1 MRPHCLA
8 RGVCARNV
16 PVARDGPRDGPCA
29 RARAETAPWL
39 RGRPRSGSRR
49 VRGPDPYEASS
60 DRGLLVPFNN
70 SADEDKENIHTINVT
85 VGSTDLAMMVDT
97 GCDSTA
103 ISSTLARRLVA
114 SGEATAHGTAR
125 VTMADGA
132 TATVNVLII
141 HRLAIGGHVLT
152 DVEASDG
159 GSDMPLLG
167 MSALGRF
174 GKASFDFAAHE
185 LVLE

>member
-103 ISSTLARRLVA
+103 ISSKA
-114 SGEATAHGTAR
+114 
-125 VTMADGA
+125 
-132 TATVNVLII
+132 
-141 HRLAIGGHVLT
+141 
-152 DVEASDG
+152 
-159 GSDMPLLG
+159 
-167 MSALGRF
+167 GRQR
-174 GKASFDFAAHE
+174 
-185 LVLE
+185 

>member
-16 PVARDGPRDGPCA
+16 PVARDGPRDGPC
-29 RARAETAPWL
+29 ARAETAPWL